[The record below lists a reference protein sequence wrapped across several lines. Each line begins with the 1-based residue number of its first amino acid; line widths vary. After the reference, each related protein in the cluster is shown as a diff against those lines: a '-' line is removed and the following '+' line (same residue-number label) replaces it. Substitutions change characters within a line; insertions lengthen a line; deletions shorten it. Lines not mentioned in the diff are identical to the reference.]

1 MTMVKALQAAGNYGF
16 EDAYAIYKAKSSSG
30 TSTDEARRLDGLL
43 KMGLSPS
50 QAFLF
55 SGAGVTKEL
64 IDQLGVAG
72 AEKLL
77 KDKAEANKNSVI
89 ELTTPK

>member
-1 MTMVKALQAAGNYGF
+1 
-16 EDAYAIYKAKSSSG
+16 
-30 TSTDEARRLDGLL
+30 
-43 KMGLSPS
+43 MGLSPS

-77 KDKAEANKNSVI
+77 QDKAQGNSVI